1 MITEKIK
8 ALFQFIDYLHSNI
21 ENFKQYDE
29 VLNELHLLGKERDKV
44 RAKKTFNDKLRYDE
58 VQAELVGK
66 LETITQSVAQPLK
79 AKATELEICSFHG
92 NGQSLHV
99 GEGDVEELKRTFD
112 KDDLPTIFDTKRKYI
127 DFRKRTHSTYYSLD
141 FFFREL
147 DELLKYLSDF
157 FKENEDDEFESFTEK
172 PMQADNLLHAAEL
185 LENGH
190 NNVNIPYSSFSSEG
204 QSTKSIDDTNG
215 LTPVDRSD
223 EIFIECLK
231 LPVFARVEFL
241 ESEQGKSSFSKKTFV
256 KILYDRWKKY
266 KTIVFK
272 SDLEKPFEELVK
284 EKGWEYAAIK
294 IYGDEPEPFDHI
306 YSESE
311 INEIETGSMFEN
323 TNLNGFNWLNESVLW
338 LLREYLY
345 KLSDKWSLTAL
356 NENEPPPVVKEE
368 SLRSDNETNETEESE
383 LSQKVKKHF
392 GFFNRNCPRKHKKV
406 LRDSDFSKLITWTV
420 EFFENDFVVPEI
432 SEPIS
437 IVNTNKTYVQL
448 AFRYLF
454 KQLHSSSP
462 YPDSLFTLYTS
473 VFKSYEMDRKGNF
486 DAVKNND
493 VVKKLMLIEY

>member
-1 MITEKIK
+1 
-8 ALFQFIDYLHSNI
+8 
-21 ENFKQYDE
+21 
-29 VLNELHLLGKERDKV
+29 
-44 RAKKTFNDKLRYDE
+44 
-58 VQAELVGK
+58 
-66 LETITQSVAQPLK
+66 
-79 AKATELEICSFHG
+79 
-92 NGQSLHV
+92 
-99 GEGDVEELKRTFD
+99 
-112 KDDLPTIFDTKRKYI
+112 
-127 DFRKRTHSTYYSLD
+127 
-141 FFFREL
+141 
-147 DELLKYLSDF
+147 
-157 FKENEDDEFESFTEK
+157 
-172 PMQADNLLHAAEL
+172 
-185 LENGH
+185 
-190 NNVNIPYSSFSSEG
+190 
-204 QSTKSIDDTNG
+204 
-215 LTPVDRSD
+215 
-223 EIFIECLK
+223 
-231 LPVFARVEFL
+231 
-241 ESEQGKSSFSKKTFV
+241 
-256 KILYDRWKKY
+256 
-266 KTIVFK
+266 
-272 SDLEKPFEELVK
+272 
-284 EKGWEYAAIK
+284 
-294 IYGDEPEPFDHI
+294 
-306 YSESE
+306 
-311 INEIETGSMFEN
+311 MFEN